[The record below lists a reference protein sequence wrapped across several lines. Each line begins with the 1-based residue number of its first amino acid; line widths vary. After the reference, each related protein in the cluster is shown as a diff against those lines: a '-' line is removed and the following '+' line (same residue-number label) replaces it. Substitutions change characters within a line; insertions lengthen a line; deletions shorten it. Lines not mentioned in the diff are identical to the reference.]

1 MTTELPIPKTYKLFI
16 GGAFPRSESGRSLP
30 VLDARG
36 RVVAHLCNAS
46 RKDLREAVEHA
57 RAALPK
63 WSGATAYN
71 RAQIL
76 YRMAEML
83 DGRRAE
89 FVDALEAAPSARS
102 EPRGA
107 GPQAR
112 GVGATGLRRSPN
124 PSTGRRSAPRAMTRR
139 TPPAR
144 LAPATELAACIDRL
158 VSFAGW
164 ADKHAELLGH
174 RASVSGPYHVFSL
187 PEPTGVV
194 AVIAPDAP
202 ALLGLVALTA
212 AAISV
217 GNTTVCLAS
226 ETNPIPAAV
235 LGEVL
240 ATSDLPPGAVNILT
254 GSRVELL
261 PIFATHREIR
271 AVAAADLPVEHA
283 TLLRSGVAENLKRI
297 HIAPRGDPSSWL
309 DDAAETSL
317 DSITPFVEIKTI
329 WHPSAV

>member
-1 MTTELPIPKTYKLFI
+1 MTSTLPIPKTYKLFI

-30 VLDARG
+30 VHDARG

-46 RKDLREAVEHA
+46 RKDLREAVEAA

-89 FVDALEAAPSARS
+89 FIEALGAAGTSG
-102 EPRGA
+102 PRA
-107 GPQAR
+107 QAR
-112 GVGATGLRRSPN
+112 GRTVSKSGAPRST
-124 PSTGRRSAPRAMTRR
+124 SATGRRR
-139 TPPAR
+139 TPASPRGTR
-144 LAPATELAACIDRL
+144 LAPATELATCVDRL

-174 RASVSGPYHVFSL
+174 RAAVSGPYHVFSL

-217 GNTTVCLAS
+217 GNTAVCLAS
-226 ETNPIPAAV
+226 EANPIPAAV

-254 GSRVELL
+254 GSRGELL
-261 PIFATHREIR
+261 PIVATHREIR
-271 AVAAADLPVEHA
+271 AVAAADLPVEQA
-283 TLLRSGVAENLKRI
+283 TLLRSGAAENLKRV
-297 HIAPRGDPSSWL
+297 HIAPRGDVSAWL
-309 DDAAETSL
+309 DDEAAASL
-317 DSITPFVEIKTI
+317 DAIAPFVEIKTI